1 MKELD
6 VGIPE
11 LEKLEVD
18 KDEVE
23 LKEKLNNSTFIADI
37 FEEVLEKVFE
47 QIERNLNSTEIEV
60 RVKKAKKGCKIMPIR
75 PYKSPVQLFVD
86 TVEVEAL
93 HGPPRSQEEV
103 ENQKKAEAKI
113 DTMIQMISSKI
124 KPIPNDVKLEIFQN
138 LQKANTILEFNTFS
152 SGTPLT
158 PKKHRQRKTFFKT
171 KKLKPLQH
179 SMGRVLT
186 PKKYKVGKSKKKVNV
201 KEKQLVSTDNPHSQ
215 VLVGPPGPPA
225 PP

>member
-1 MKELD
+1 MKEMD
-6 VGIPE
+6 VGIAE
-11 LEKLEVD
+11 LQNLEVD

-47 QIERNLNSTEIEV
+47 QIERNLKSTESEV

-75 PYKSPVQLFVD
+75 PYKSPVQPFVD
-86 TVEVEAL
+86 TAAVEARHRL
-93 HGPPRSQEEV
+93 PRSQEEI

-158 PKKHRQRKTFFKT
+158 PKKHRQRKTALKT
-171 KKLKPLQH
+171 KKLKPLQQ
-179 SMGRVLT
+179 
-186 PKKYKVGKSKKKVNV
+186 SKEEFLHPRNIRWTNLKRK
-201 KEKQLVSTDNPHSQ
+201 
-215 VLVGPPGPPA
+215 
-225 PP
+225 

>member
-18 KDEVE
+18 KDKVD
-23 LKEKLNNSTFIADI
+23 LKEKLSISTFIADI
-37 FEEVLEKVFE
+37 FEVVFEKVFE

-75 PYKSPVQLFVD
+75 PYKSPVQPFVD
-86 TVEVEAL
+86 TAAEEAR
-93 HGPPRSQEEV
+93 HGLPRSQEDI

-138 LQKANTILEFNTFS
+138 IQKANTILEFNTFS

-158 PKKHRQRKTFFKT
+158 PR
-171 KKLKPLQH
+171 
-179 SMGRVLT
+179 
-186 PKKYKVGKSKKKVNV
+186 KYKVDKSKKKLKV
-201 KEKQLVSTDNPHSQ
+201 KAKQVASTDNPRSQ
-215 VLVGPPGPPA
+215 VLAG
-225 PP
+225 